1 MLDPDQ
7 LRDLQEFLEHRHGI
21 DRPKR
26 SEHLAEFESKESVAG
41 QADRPVDIDNLG
53 VGAADEVTA
62 LKDDRCSARRGDPV
76 CFFSVVVQTI
86 PGQVLDERAGDERP
100 TIGPIGHKLKDL
112 APLGQRKQVREPG
125 IHIDRG
131 GEAASP
137 RPLENTFERLKIDLR
152 DGLPRKVCRGNS
164 FNFPLESQ
172 GRDRLR
178 HGSSVQSSSV
188 RRVAFWPSS
197 RSNRL
202 ISQHCDLFSSRF
214 SCLGSQAMGKLR
226 SENHSAEGGGVLS
239 EAR

>member
-1 MLDPDQ
+1 MQGIIEFVEPPIAVEPVLIPSREGFGVERGKTQQIIASPLDHIDGEVIPGVDSKIGATSIAETESGPFQFARERGMLDPDQ

-112 APLGQRKQVREPG
+112 APLG
-125 IHIDRG
+125 
-131 GEAASP
+131 
-137 RPLENTFERLKIDLR
+137 
-152 DGLPRKVCRGNS
+152 
-164 FNFPLESQ
+164 
-172 GRDRLR
+172 
-178 HGSSVQSSSV
+178 
-188 RRVAFWPSS
+188 
-197 RSNRL
+197 
-202 ISQHCDLFSSRF
+202 
-214 SCLGSQAMGKLR
+214 
-226 SENHSAEGGGVLS
+226 
-239 EAR
+239 